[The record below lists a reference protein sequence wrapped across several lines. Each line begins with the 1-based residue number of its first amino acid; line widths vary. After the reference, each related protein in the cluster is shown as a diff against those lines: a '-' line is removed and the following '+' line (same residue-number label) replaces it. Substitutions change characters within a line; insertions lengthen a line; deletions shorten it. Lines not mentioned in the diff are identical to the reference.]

1 MNGVI
6 SYSNYIKE
14 LRANMDILSA
24 LLDPSEPTAFPYL
37 AMRLRAYKNSLGS
50 RLKAI
55 LEYCIEYKPGRQQKR
70 HVSFDSEYERGYEV
84 PFAYSYMVKLYGG
97 NKETWWRNVNFLCV
111 LGLLYRHKPDTDAK
125 RNTPAQEW
133 SVRNADWKTLHA
145 ADQDIAMEFK
155 PDSWYSFP
163 RYTESVLK
171 EADRR
176 AEALKNI
183 GTCAANKD
191 LIRDVLGE
199 RIANT
204 AYGNGFPMGDKTAK
218 QRELLAEAL
227 RRAIAEKGY
236 CYPDELI
243 AEAAE
248 QGKYWRGQVEKT
260 YSHYRDILIP
270 EMGCVYR
277 PVRKEDRNMPGITG
291 KRWIITPA
299 AEESRAD

>member
-1 MNGVI
+1 MRNVT
-6 SYSNYIKE
+6 SYFHYRKE
-14 LRANMDILSA
+14 LVSNSEILRQ
-24 LLDPSEPTAFPYL
+24 LLNPSEPTAFPYL
-37 AMRLRAYKNSLGS
+37 ALKLRAHSLGR
-50 RLKAI
+50 RLADI
-55 LEYCIEYKPGRQQKR
+55 LNYCIQYEQDDEKKR
-70 HVSFDSEYERGYEV
+70 FVSYDREHGRGYEV
-84 PFAYSYMVKLYGG
+84 PLSYSYMCKMDGSS
-97 NKETWWRNVNFLCV
+97 KEVWWRNVNFLCV

-248 QGKYWRGQVEKT
+248 RGKYWRGQVEKT
-260 YSHYRDILIP
+260 YSHYRDILIL